1 MATKALDL
9 GFEVKE
15 VSEEGVFTGLAST
28 YDNVDLGGDVV
39 RPGAFK
45 KTVNEMK
52 SVPILLGHDPSK
64 VIGEGIL
71 RDSEKGLVIEGKLD
85 IDIDQD
91 AATTHKKMK
100 RGRVKGLSIGFT
112 TVKDAVKDG
121 VRELLELKVWEVSLT
136 PFPMNTHAFVTA
148 VKELPLTPEPPSTP
162 EVEPPAA
169 VVPAES
175 KTAEP
180 AYDHSLLDS
189 ISQLLLQ
196 RK

>member
-1 MATKALDL
+1 MPNKALDL
-9 GFEVKE
+9 GFEIKE
-15 VSEEGVFTGLAST
+15 VSEDGVFVGLAST

-45 KTVNEMK
+45 KTINEMK
-52 SVPILLGHDPSK
+52 SVPILLGHDSDK
-64 VIGEGIL
+64 VIGEGTL
-71 RDSEKGLVIEGKLD
+71 RDSKDGLVIEGKLD
-85 IDIDQD
+85 IDIDPE

-100 RGRVKGLSIGFT
+100 RGRIKGLSIGFT
-112 TVKDAVKDG
+112 TVKDAIKDG

-148 VKELPLTPEPPSTP
+148 VKELPLTSEPPSTP

-169 VVPAES
+169 VVPAER

-180 AYDHSLLDS
+180 VIDHSLATSL
-189 ISQLLLQ
+189 SQLLGAQ
-196 RK
+196 